1 MAPAATVTT
10 GANPEDT
17 ASGPGKVK
25 QTRRRQ
31 RLSCIECTR
40 RRQKC
45 DRQIPCGLC
54 VSRGISQL
62 CRWEPLVS
70 RPAPQKPPEGAP
82 VASHQSTI
90 AALSARIAVLE
101 QTILR
106 QNALAQSATSGELAD
121 GSANT
126 DVNERLLHEPLGANG
141 DSSTPDEPGTNTSE
155 HPSDSAELSRY
166 DFDVQ
171 LAAIRM
177 AHMSLAPQNE
187 YVGGGTVICAIHKL
201 GDPESY
207 RYPYSR
213 STTAY
218 TLRNA
223 YQPGS
228 NPMTE
233 PVQKLLAGLPS
244 RETVTELV
252 NAFFAERGWQFGLPE
267 TWFKNALQRMWAHLD
282 IRCLGISCHMSGGC
296 ARCTREVNPHWLAL
310 LFAVMAL
317 APRRIVGMSARVH
330 FWSAMEARR
339 LIGDIMIST
348 PAYSMAPSE
357 CMVHGIVLSCI
368 AACLLAAYLSDRGRV
383 SDAWKIVGCSVR
395 NAQAVGLHRDPGW
408 SKWEKMDREE
418 CELRLLAWWFLI
430 TSDRAYSLILGRPT
444 IAGEGTYDVKLV
456 PGAVHGDGS
465 PNPYMHYQH
474 AFIGLMHL
482 VEETVTKC
490 IGILTPSYATV
501 LEVDRKFKQ
510 WLDKVDPS
518 MNWRQPHTLPPSPTQ
533 VDYAIAFQRHYCAAY
548 YLGTLMNLHRP
559 YLMHAPPILPPPNS
573 PSSVTSAVLNPS
585 RERCIELGM
594 ELVRVLCD
602 AQEEVAQWDTEQ
614 MPFVAFHYAYFVFDG
629 AVAMVGA
636 LSQDPP
642 HAKAKECLALIDRA
656 TRMLEM
662 CKEANR
668 GATDGEADVSSR
680 AVTILGALRK
690 AGRWD
695 ERFGTKRGG
704 EASASAAKGHT
715 PASSPSSSGTSRSGS
730 IEAQSAQWDPFSSSV
745 TMPVAP
751 GAPSFAELA
760 GLNAAFA
767 PPAANSP
774 FPFLNAP
781 RQSSAFPPMPGPL
794 HVQSSHTQS
803 MYYGDARGD
812 VSMAAP
818 VMDLGGNTSKASLQ
832 TMVMP
837 FDMLLNSNSYDID
850 WDAVMGS
857 TGWGGDGTSGVGQ
870 TI

>member
-1 MAPAATVTT
+1 MAPTATVSED
-10 GANPEDT
+10 ANP

-45 DRQIPCGLC
+45 DRQIPCALC
-54 VSRGISQL
+54 VSRGIPQL

-70 RPAPQKPPEGAP
+70 RPAPQRPPEGAP
-82 VASHQSTI
+82 VGSHQSTI

-106 QNALAQSATSGELAD
+106 QNALAQSTSSGEES
-121 GSANT
+121 GGESANA
-126 DVNERLLHEPLGANG
+126 DVTEKLQVFPESFGTNNG
-141 DSSTPDEPGTNTSE
+141 DSSTSESPENNTSGQ
-155 HPSDSAELSRY
+155 PLDSAELSRY

-171 LAAIRM
+171 LAAIKM
-177 AHMSLAPQNE
+177 AQMSLAPSNE

-207 RYPYSR
+207 RFPLSR

-233 PVQKLLAGLPS
+233 PVQKLLAGLPP
-244 RETVTELV
+244 RETVAMLV

-267 TWFKNALQRMWAHLD
+267 EWFKNALQRMWAHLD
-282 IRCLGISCHMSGGC
+282 IRCAGITCHMSGGC

-310 LFAVMAL
+310 VFVVMAL
-317 APRRIVGMSARVH
+317 APRRIVGTSARVF
-330 FWSAMEARR
+330 FWKAMEARR
-339 LIGDIMIST
+339 LIEDIMICT
-348 PAYSMAPSE
+348 PAYSLAPSE
-357 CMVHGIVLSCI
+357 CMVHGIALSCI
-368 AACLLAAYLSDRGRV
+368 AAALLAAYLSDRGRV
-383 SDAWKIVGCSVR
+383 SDAWKIVGCAVR

-408 SKWEKMDREE
+408 HKWEKMDREE
-418 CELRLLAWWFLI
+418 CELRLLAWWFLNI
-430 TSDRAYSLILGRPT
+430 SDRVYSLILGRP
-444 IAGEGTYDVKLV
+444 IMGGEGTYDVKLV

-474 AFIGLMHL
+474 AFIGLMYL
-482 VEETVTKC
+482 VDETVTKC
-490 IGILTPSYATV
+490 LGIVTPAYATV
-501 LEVDRKFKQ
+501 LEVDRKFKI
-510 WLDKVDPS
+510 WFDKLDPS
-518 MNWRQPHTLPPSPTQ
+518 MNWRLPHTSTTPA
-533 VDYAIAFQRHYCAAY
+533 DYAIAFQRHMCAAY

-559 YLMHAPPILPPPNS
+559 YLMHPPPILPPPNS
-573 PSSVTSAVLNPS
+573 PSSVTSAILNPS
-585 RERCIELGM
+585 RERCIESGM

-602 AQEEVAQWDTEQ
+602 AQEEVAQWDVEQ
-614 MPFVAFHYAYFVFDG
+614 IPFAAFHYAYFVFDG
-629 AVAMVGA
+629 AVALVGA

-642 HAKAKECLALIDRA
+642 HPKAKECLALIDRA

-662 CKEANR
+662 CKEFNS
-668 GATDGEADVSSR
+668 GATDGEADISSR
-680 AVTILGALRK
+680 AITILAALRK
-690 AGRWD
+690 AGKWD
-695 ERFGTKRGG
+695 ERFGVKTTGD
-704 EASASAAKGHT
+704 APAAPAEEVHT
-715 PASSPSSSGTSRSGS
+715 PASSSPSSSDTSRTGS
-730 IEAQSAQWDPFSSSV
+730 IETQSAQWESFSSTV
-745 TMPVAP
+745 TMPIAP
-751 GAPSFAELA
+751 GPPSFAELA

-767 PPAANSP
+767 PPMTSP

-781 RQSSAFPPMPGPL
+781 RQSSSFPPMPGPL
-794 HVQSSHTQS
+794 HVQSSHTQPT
-803 MYYGDARGD
+803 YIAGD
-812 VSMAAP
+812 VSMLAP
-818 VMDLGGNTSKASLQ
+818 VMDLGGNTNKSSLQ

-857 TGWGGDGTSGVGQ
+857 TGWAGDGTGTFGGGQ
-870 TI
+870 PV